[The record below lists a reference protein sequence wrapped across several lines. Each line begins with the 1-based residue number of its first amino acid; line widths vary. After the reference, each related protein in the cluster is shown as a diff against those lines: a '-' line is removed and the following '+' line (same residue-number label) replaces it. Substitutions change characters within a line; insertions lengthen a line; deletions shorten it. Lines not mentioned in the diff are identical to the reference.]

1 MCVHGIYNMYS
12 NLGLCCVF
20 EIEGPILVRVH
31 GIYNI
36 TLYLGLCCVFEI
48 EGEIN
53 VYGGFK
59 TCTLILE
66 RAVPLKR
73 K

>member
-1 MCVHGIYNMYS
+1 M
-12 NLGLCCVF
+12 F

-53 VYGGFK
+53 VYGGFM